1 MSENKESTRLSFAKD
16 KVGNFPKGATGI
28 TGTSHKAVQPSEE
41 IIPDTYEPGNLSY
54 NSSELLFKNLDA
66 LGKKMNFNNSNDL
79 ENEITEPEE
88 DNLDENNVDEW
99 DHDMLENL
107 SEEEVI
113 QNLNQHLGYRPAKVD
128 LALRV
133 DKNGYILP
141 DYLLRQVYRPE
152 TFNGKTISQNIY
164 IPEPSISER
173 KIIETNTASNKDL
186 FCRNCGSQYLE
197 TDNFCGGC
205 GNKRN

>member
-79 ENEITEPEE
+79 ENEITESEE
-88 DNLDENNVDEW
+88 DNLEENDVSVW
-99 DHDMLENL
+99 STDMLDNL

-113 QNLNQHLGYRPAKVD
+113 QNLNQHLGYKPATVD
-128 LALRV
+128 LLQRV

-141 DYLLRQVYRPE
+141 QQVFRPV
-152 TFNGKTISQNIY
+152 
-164 IPEPSISER
+164 PEPSISER
-173 KIIETNTASNKDL
+173 KIIETSTTSIKDS